1 MVDGGF
7 YARGPG
13 PVQTSSSP
21 KYRPGVTGHRWRHS
35 WDDPLQTAL
44 VVVVHEAADAVGP
57 VRDAFDPYAR
67 IGVPPHVTVLYPFV
81 LPELVS
87 DAVVDEVTDV
97 VRRFAPFDFELT
109 HLAEFDGE
117 VFYLALDPAEPF
129 AAITE
134 ALWERFPDHPP
145 FGGRF
150 ETVVPHLTVAA
161 VPFGATR
168 EGVEDLLASD
178 LPIAATARGVAVM
191 IEDEDG
197 WTIGPELAFRGTARP

>member
-1 MVDGGF
+1 M
-7 YARGPG
+7 
-13 PVQTSSSP
+13 
-21 KYRPGVTGHRWRHS
+21 TGHRWRHS

-117 VFYLALDPAEPF
+117 VFYLTPDPAEPF

-134 ALWERFPDHPP
+134 ALWERFPDNPP

-197 WTIGPELAFRGTARP
+197 WTIGPELAFRGTERP